1 MKLNRRIIQ
10 ICPPIE
16 TGLLLSGC
24 LLFISGLFAV
34 TQQTAVAQKLTGDSA
49 VNGPLTT
56 EEVVDRLV
64 GMNLRRAQALH
75 SYHGTRTYRVEY
87 KSVFSTVRAE
97 MLIEVEYLAP
107 ETKKFAVQSS
117 TGSKLIIDRVFKKLL
132 EAEEDALSKD
142 GQRNTALNR
151 DNYDF
156 KMVGYVSTPSRSM
169 YVLIVDPK
177 TKSKFLFRGK
187 IWVDADDFAVVRLEA
202 EPAKNPSFWTK
213 NNEIE
218 QQYTKVNDFWLP
230 ERNHSVSSIR
240 LGGRAELT
248 IEYQNYQIT
257 AADPV
262 RGAPAPEVAQ
272 SVDPSRKPDGGQSSL
287 RHTAEAGPFPSPVS
301 SIKSYHQLT
310 DRFAIIPHAP
320 AAAAEKGSPQ

>member
-1 MKLNRRIIQ
+1 MRLNRRMIHVRASSVI
-10 ICPPIE
+10 P
-16 TGLLLSGC
+16 LLLSAC
-24 LLFISGLFAV
+24 LLFLSSICAV
-34 TQQTAVAQKLTGDSA
+34 TQQIASAQQQSEISA
-49 VNGPLTT
+49 ENGPLTT
-56 EEVVDRLV
+56 DEVVDRLI

-75 SYHGTRTYRVEY
+75 SYRGTRTYRVEY
-87 KSVFSTVRAE
+87 KSIFSTAKAE
-97 MLIEVEYLAP
+97 MLVEVEYLAP
-107 ETKKFAVQSS
+107 ETKRFTVQSS

-169 YVLIVDPK
+169 YVLIVDPR

-213 NNEIE
+213 NNDIE
-218 QQYTKVNDFWLP
+218 QLYKKVNDFWLP

-262 RGAPAPEVAQ
+262 RGAPVHEVAQ
-272 SVDPSRKPDGGQSSL
+272 SQQVSQDGPVLNSR
-287 RHTAEAGPFPSPVS
+287 R
-301 SIKSYHQLT
+301 
-310 DRFAIIPHAP
+310 
-320 AAAAEKGSPQ
+320 